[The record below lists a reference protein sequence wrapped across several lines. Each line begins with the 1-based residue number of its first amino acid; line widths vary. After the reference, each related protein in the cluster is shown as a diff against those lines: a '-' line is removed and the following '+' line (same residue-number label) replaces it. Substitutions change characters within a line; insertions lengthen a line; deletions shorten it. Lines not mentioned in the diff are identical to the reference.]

1 YDPQNGYIYVTN
13 KVSGTVSIISTT
25 VSPAIYA
32 VTFVESGLPS
42 GTQWSITLNG
52 TVESSRSNIITFI
65 EPSGLYYY
73 SVGSVPG
80 YSPAPSLGSARVSG
94 QNISIAISFTALT
107 PSQGRPTG
115 VPYAELYG
123 AVGVIVVVAVV
134 VLALLT
140 LRRH

>member
-1 YDPQNGYIYVTN
+1 I
-13 KVSGTVSIISTT
+13 
-25 VSPAIYA
+25 
-32 VTFVESGLPS
+32 
-42 GTQWSITLNG
+42 
-52 TVESSRSNIITFI
+52 
-65 EPSGLYYY
+65 
-73 SVGSVPG
+73 PG

-107 PSQGRPTG
+107 PSQGWPTR

-123 AVGVIVVVAVV
+123 AVGVVVVVAVV